1 MSPACLLPLR
11 GGQPLGGRVALVDV
25 AAHAKEHVGRR
36 SRGGSC
42 GAASAG
48 VLRQGRGLLGDG
60 EPTEQERDERSPL

>member
-1 MSPACLLPLR
+1 
-11 GGQPLGGRVALVDV
+11 V
-25 AAHAKEHVGRR
+25 AHAKEHVGRR